1 MLIDTLGAQITKSL
15 TASSISTMQK
25 SIVSYV
31 DKNSEILLTLDLSKR
46 YSFGDSDRAVVYTA
60 IGVTEDEM
68 IQAVKASK
76 YISKSNKIQS
86 NPFYIA
92 TMLTMNF
99 LLKQKKEK
107 EAMQVMTY
115 MQLMMYTSAHK
126 GFFEYGANKQIMDYT
141 IAHLGNSFII
151 RNMSSLFAFLE
162 DNMKSTYSAYKDR
175 IIRGDDKDFTYVI
188 DAFWTRLKG
197 KLKKIANEY
206 YKNHE
211 NGNYLN
217 ADTDSQ
223 NPDDYH
229 EMDNNSFAVDR
240 LANKVYVRLLNHQ
253 YDDRFIKYG
262 ITRSDVSYPKL
273 KNLIDDI
280 VSDDENNT
288 VKDFI
293 VSMIEYYLIMSGN
306 GFEYISKGE
315 FISFMKA
322 AYSSN
327 SEVQQLV
334 MMKST
339 LDQWMNDHMVV
350 IGRQNYGK
358 TAKISYKRGIYMFFV
373 FLVNYEAKV
382 R

>member
-1 MLIDTLGAQITKSL
+1 MLIDTFGNQITKSL
-15 TASSISTMQK
+15 TPSNISAMQK
-25 SIVSYV
+25 SIMSYV
-31 DKNSEILLTLDLSKR
+31 DRNSEILLTLDLSKR
-46 YSFGDSDRAVVYTA
+46 YSFGDADREVIYTA
-60 IGVTEDEM
+60 IGVPESEM
-68 IQAVKASK
+68 INAIKASK

-92 TMLTMNF
+92 SMMTMHF
-99 LLKQKKEK
+99 LLKQKKEQ
-107 EAMQVMTY
+107 EAMRVMLY

-162 DNMKSTYSAYKDR
+162 DNMKSTYATYKDR
-175 IIRGDDKDFTYVI
+175 IVRGDDKDFTYVI

-211 NGNYLN
+211 SGNYLN

-229 EMDNNSFAVDR
+229 EMDNNSFVVDR

-253 YDDRFIKYG
+253 YDERFIKYG
-262 ITRSDVSYPKL
+262 ITRSDVSYTKL

-280 VSDDENNT
+280 VSDDDNNT

-293 VSMIEYYLIMSGN
+293 VAMIEYYLMMSGK
-306 GFEYISKGE
+306 GFEYISRGE

-327 SEVQQLV
+327 SEVQQLAT
-334 MMKST
+334 MKSI
-339 LDQWMNDHMVV
+339 LDQWMIDHMVV

-358 TAKISYKRGIYMFFV
+358 TAKVSYKRGIYMFFV
-373 FLVNYEAKV
+373 FLINYEAKV